1 MVNVIFPDIE
11 KVLVGALT
19 TAIGA
24 RPESYAQDVVISTIK
39 PSPGVTPYPSRIITI
54 RGDGGP
60 ELDYVRKQERVG
72 ITIWADSYADASNLA
87 RLVEALVKGLT
98 GEYIKLIDIN
108 LSPVRIDEAGPQEC
122 RYITIQCITKGTA
135 L

>member
-1 MVNVIFPDIE
+1 LVNVIFPDIE

-19 TAIGA
+19 AAISA
-24 RPESYAQDVVISTIK
+24 RTESYAQNVVISTIK
-39 PSPGVTPYPSRIITI
+39 PSPEVSPYPSRIITI

-60 ELDYVRKQERVG
+60 ELDYVRKEERVG
-72 ITIWADSYADASNLA
+72 ITIWADTYSDASNLA

-98 GEYIKLIDIN
+98 GEYIKLVEIN

>member
-11 KVLVGALT
+11 KVLVGALK
-19 TAIGA
+19 TAIDA

-39 PSPGVTPYPSRIITI
+39 PSPEVSPYPSRIITI

-72 ITIWADSYADASNLA
+72 ITIWADTYSDASNLA